1 MERSV
6 AEHSRISLARL
17 GGGYRWLFWLRCDR
31 AADGN
36 LGSAA
41 PAAEERVIGVVLLVF
56 VGGAIGSV
64 WRYSWS
70 GWVAQRIGETLP
82 FGTLAV
88 NLTGSLLIGF
98 ALNYARP
105 ELHRALGQ
113 IVLAFVVVG
122 ICGGLTTFSSFI
134 LQTFYLLRAR
144 RFWVAL
150 ANILFST
157 ILCIGMVAVGWWL
170 ATLVLG

>member
-1 MERSV
+1 V
-6 AEHSRISLARL
+6 
-17 GGGYRWLFWLRCDR
+17 
-31 AADGN
+31 
-36 LGSAA
+36 A
-41 PAAEERVIGVVLLVF
+41 PAPEEQVIGLILLVF

-64 WRYSWS
+64 WRYSLS

-88 NLTGSLLIGF
+88 NLIGSLLIGF

-105 ELHRALGQ
+105 ELHRALAQ
-113 IVLAFVVVG
+113 IILAFVVVG

-134 LQTFYLLRAR
+134 LQTFHLLRQK
-144 RFWVAL
+144 RFWIAL

-157 ILCIGMVAVGWWL
+157 ILCIGMVAVGWWF

>member
-1 MERSV
+1 M
-6 AEHSRISLARL
+6 
-17 GGGYRWLFWLRCDR
+17 
-31 AADGN
+31 
-36 LGSAA
+36 
-41 PAAEERVIGVVLLVF
+41 IGVILLAF

-64 WRYSWS
+64 WRYSLS

-82 FGTLAV
+82 VGTLVV

-98 ALNYARP
+98 VANYARSD
-105 ELHRALGQ
+105 LHREFAD
-113 IVLAFVVVG
+113 IVCVFVGVG

-134 LQTFYLLRAR
+134 LQTFHLLREK
-144 RFWVAL
+144 RFWIAL

-157 ILCIGMVAVGWWL
+157 VLCIGMQTFHLLREKRFWIALANILFSTVLCIGMIVAGWWL